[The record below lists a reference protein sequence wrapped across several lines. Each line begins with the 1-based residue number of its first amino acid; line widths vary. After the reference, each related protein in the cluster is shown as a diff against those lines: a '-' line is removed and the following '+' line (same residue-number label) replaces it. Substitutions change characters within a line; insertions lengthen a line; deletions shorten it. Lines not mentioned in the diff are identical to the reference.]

1 MNWDI
6 IQGKWKQFKG
16 TVQEKWADLT
26 DDDIDQIDGDREK
39 LSGKLQEKYG
49 WAKEDAERNIDDF
62 FRDKS

>member
-6 IQGKWKQFKG
+6 VQGKWQQFKG
-16 TVQEKWADLT
+16 SVKEKWGDLT
-26 DDDIDQIDGDREK
+26 DDDIDQIDGNREK

-62 FRDKS
+62 VRDKS